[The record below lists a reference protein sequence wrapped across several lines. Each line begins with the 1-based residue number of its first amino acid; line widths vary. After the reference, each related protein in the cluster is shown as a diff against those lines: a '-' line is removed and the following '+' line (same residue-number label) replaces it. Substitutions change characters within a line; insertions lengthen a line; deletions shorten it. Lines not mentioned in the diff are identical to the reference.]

1 MSIAVKTSV
10 EKDTV
15 SPWLKDLQ
23 GRVTSHRIAAEVG
36 PRCTRL
42 VQRNFRSLGT
52 NKRGWAST
60 HFYGRA
66 AEATN
71 WQEGFGFLNIVVNQ
85 IGIRQRLMGGDIRPV
100 NAGALTIPAQ
110 EEAYGKRAGEF
121 SGLKFAFVMD
131 LERGVMRPALVANRA
146 VATLVEQVTI
156 KSGKNKGQTRM
167 KAIAQTF
174 GLQALF
180 WLAKGVHQTADPRV
194 LPSDAE
200 FIQEFDR
207 SVEALMRDQQ
217 TGGNN

>member
-1 MSIAVKTSV
+1 MSVGVKIDV
-10 EKDTV
+10 EKDTAT
-15 SPWLKDLQ
+15 PWLKDLQ

-42 VQRNFRSLGT
+42 VQRNFRSLGA

-71 WQEGFGFLNIVVNQ
+71 WQEGFGFLNIVINQ
-85 IGIRQRLMGGDIRPV
+85 IGVRQRLMGGDIRPV

-121 SGLKFAFVMD
+121 DNLKFAFVED
-131 LERGVMRPALVANRA
+131 PERGTMRPALVALRA
-146 VATLVEQVTI
+146 TGSEVEQRFY
-156 KSGKNKGQTRM
+156 KSGPKKGLPYYKET
-167 KAIAQTF
+167 AQTF

-180 WLAKGVHQTADPRV
+180 WLSKGVHQEPDPSV
-194 LPSDAE
+194 LPTDDDFLAE
-200 FIQEFDR
+200 FDK
-207 SVEALMRDQQ
+207 SAAALMR
-217 TGGNN
+217 N